1 MAKKK
6 KFQQEVTSYDSPA
19 VETPYLKA
27 KKEWDDRIGSARVQA
42 ASWRAVALLSLL
54 VALVLV
60 VIVMM
65 TLALHKNTV
74 YVAEVTKTG
83 QVVNVRPLE
92 ETYNPTQAQQE
103 YFVSNFIKEAR
114 SLPLDPVVAK
124 NNWVR
129 AYDHLTQRAAAEYS
143 KIMKKA
149 DLIKLLGKE
158 TITIKI
164 SAINPMSKNTYQVN
178 WSETTVN
185 MEGKTEQ
192 VKKYSGVFT
201 TVVKQPT
208 TSAEIMKNPLGLY
221 IANFDVSRR
230 D

>member
-6 KFQQEVTSYDSPA
+6 KFQQEVVSYDSPA

-42 ASWRAVALLSLL
+42 AGWRLVALLSLL
-54 VALVLV
+54 VAIVLLV
-60 VIVMM
+60 VVVMA
-65 TLALHKNTV
+65 LALHKNTV
-74 YVAEVTKTG
+74 YVAEVTKAG
-83 QVVNVRPLE
+83 QVVNVKPLE
-92 ETYNPTQAQQE
+92 IPYNPTQAQQE
-103 YFVSNFIKEAR
+103 YFVSNFIKESR

-124 NNWVR
+124 KNWVK
-129 AYDHLTQRAAAEYS
+129 AYDHLTQRSAAEYS
-143 KIMKKA
+143 KMMKKA

-158 TITIKI
+158 TITVKI
-164 SAINPMSKNTYQVN
+164 SAVNPMSANTYQVN

-185 MEGKTEQ
+185 MDGKTEKE
-192 VKKYSGVFT
+192 KKYSGVFT

-208 TSAEIMKNPLGLY
+208 TSTEILKNPLGLY
-221 IANFDVSRR
+221 ISNFDVSTR